1 MLTAPATALMNQLSC
16 SKKML
21 FISVAFLVPLM
32 ITFYLLIV
40 GQLAALDVA
49 KKEQTGLQYIVPLR
63 QLIQHFPEHRG
74 MTNAYLSGNAA
85 FKSKLLAKREQ
96 INQDILAINEV
107 DKQLGVQ
114 LGAAV
119 KWQEIKSVWQ
129 RLESEAFNGQAKDIF
144 TRHTQLIASVLELV
158 SLVSDSSGLTMDPE
172 LESFYVASSIV
183 NALPQIVENLGQARG
198 MASGLAVRTVVT
210 QKESIKLSS
219 LLATVQKSINAL
231 ERSTKVVAQSNPE
244 VGAKIKPDVDAA
256 ISVASSYLAF
266 LDQEVLQRTPT
277 TVESAQVF
285 SKGTGAIKA
294 NFKLLDQ
301 LIPELV
307 LLLEQREE
315 QLTGKM
321 ITLSLVVSVFTL
333 LALYLF
339 AGFYNSFN
347 TAILSIEETSA
358 KLAKGDLTSR
368 LQLDNKDE
376 FADVAESF
384 NSMAGQFSDVV
395 RELERSI
402 EQLASGAE
410 ELSMTSIQTNQGVK
424 RQQEEVEQVATAMT
438 EMAATVQEVA
448 RSASSTAMATKNA
461 HQQTKNGDT
470 IVNSS
475 VSAITAL
482 SEEIGVA
489 TEVVRQLEADGESI
503 GSVLDVI
510 KSIAEQTNLLALNAA
525 IEAARAGE
533 QGRGFA
539 VVADEVR
546 TLASRTQDSTTEI
559 ESMIERLQKG
569 TRKAVGVMNE
579 SKERTQTTIQ
589 ETQKESEFLENISS
603 AVTEIDDMCT
613 QIASASEEQSV
624 VADSISRSIEH
635 INGVTIDA
643 AQGSQQVTES
653 SEILAHL
660 ASDLQALISRFKV

>member
-1 MLTAPATALMNQLSC
+1 MFATTLMNQVSC

-21 FISVAFLVPLM
+21 LISTAFLTPLI
-32 ITFYLLIV
+32 ITFYLFIM
-40 GQLAALDVA
+40 GQLAALDFA
-49 KKEQTGLQYIVPLR
+49 KKEQTGLQYIIPLR

-74 MTNAYLSGNAA
+74 MTNAYLSGNTS
-85 FKSKLLAKREQ
+85 FKSKLLAKRAQ
-96 INQDILAINEV
+96 IIQDIQAINEV
-107 DKQLGVQ
+107 DQQLGEQLGVS
-114 LGAAV
+114 A
-119 KWQEIKSVWQ
+119 KWEEIKSTWN
-129 RLESEAFNGQAKDIF
+129 RLESDAFNGQAKDIF
-144 TRHTQLIASVLELV
+144 TRHTQLIANTLELV
-158 SLVSDSSGLTMDPE
+158 FLVSDSSGLTMDPE
-172 LESFYVASSIV
+172 LESFYIAFSVV
-183 NALPQIVENLGQARG
+183 NTLPQIVENLGQARG
-198 MASGLAVRTVVT
+198 MASGLAARAIVT

-219 LLATVQKSINAL
+219 LLAMVQKSINAL
-231 ERSTKVVAQSNPE
+231 GRSTQVIVQSNPE
-244 VGAKIKPDVDAA
+244 VGAKIKPNADTA
-256 ISVASSYLAF
+256 ISIAKGYLAF
-266 LDQEVLQRTPT
+266 LEQEILQRTPIT
-277 TVESAQVF
+277 IKSAVVF
-285 SKGTGAIKA
+285 AKGTEAIKA

-301 LIPELV
+301 LIPELA
-307 LLLEQREE
+307 LLLEQRED
-315 QLTGKM
+315 QLATKM
-321 ITLSLVVSVFTL
+321 ITLALIVAIFTFI
-333 LALYLF
+333 ALYLF

-347 TAILSIEETSA
+347 TAILSIEEASA

-384 NSMAGQFSDVV
+384 NRMAGQFAEVV

-410 ELSMTSIQTNQGVK
+410 ELSVTSIQTNQGVQ

-448 RSASSTAMATKNA
+448 KSASSTAVATKNA
-461 HQQTKNGDT
+461 HEQASKGRL
-470 IVNSS
+470 IVNNS

-482 SEEIGVA
+482 SEEISVA
-489 TEVVRQLEADGESI
+489 TDVVRQLEADGENI

-510 KSIAEQTNLLALNAA
+510 KGIAEQTNLLALNAA

-559 ESMIERLQKG
+559 QSMIESLQEG
-569 TRKAVGVMNE
+569 TRKAVGVMQT
-579 SKERTQTTIQ
+579 SKDRAQVTIS
-589 ETQKESEFLENISS
+589 ETQKESEFLENITA
-603 AVTEIDDMCT
+603 AVTEIDGMCT

-624 VADSISRSIEH
+624 VADNISRSIEH
-635 INGVTIDA
+635 INGVTMDT

-653 SEILAHL
+653 SNALARL

>member
-1 MLTAPATALMNQLSC
+1 
-16 SKKML
+16 
-21 FISVAFLVPLM
+21 
-32 ITFYLLIV
+32 
-40 GQLAALDVA
+40 
-49 KKEQTGLQYIVPLR
+49 
-63 QLIQHFPEHRG
+63 
-74 MTNAYLSGNAA
+74 
-85 FKSKLLAKREQ
+85 
-96 INQDILAINEV
+96 
-107 DKQLGVQ
+107 
-114 LGAAV
+114 
-119 KWQEIKSVWQ
+119 
-129 RLESEAFNGQAKDIF
+129 
-144 TRHTQLIASVLELV
+144 
-158 SLVSDSSGLTMDPE
+158 MDPE

-219 LLATVQKSINAL
+219 LLATVHKSINAL
-231 ERSTKVVAQSNPE
+231 ERSTKVIAQSNPE
-244 VGAKIKPDVDAA
+244 VSTKIKPDVDAA
-256 ISVASSYLAF
+256 ISVAESYLAF
-266 LDQEVLQRTPT
+266 LDQEILQRTPT

-301 LIPELV
+301 LIPELA
-307 LLLEQREE
+307 LLLELREE
-315 QLTGKM
+315 RLTTTM
-321 ITLSLVVSVFTL
+321 TTLSFVVAAFTFI
-333 LALYLF
+333 ALYLF

-384 NSMAGQFSDVV
+384 NSMAGQFADVV

-402 EQLASGAE
+402 EQLASWAE

-448 RSASSTAMATKNA
+448 RSASSTAVATKNA
-461 HQQTKNGDT
+461 HQQTSSGRL
-470 IVNSS
+470 IVNNS

-482 SEEIGVA
+482 SEEIGIA

-559 ESMIERLQKG
+559 ENMIERLQQG

-589 ETQKESEFLENISS
+589 ETQKESEFLANITN

-635 INGVTIDA
+635 INGVTMDA
-643 AQGSQQVTES
+643 AQGSEQVTES
-653 SEILAHL
+653 SQILARL
-660 ASDLQALISRFKV
+660 ASDLQVLISRFKV

>member
-1 MLTAPATALMNQLSC
+1 MSC
-16 SKKML
+16 SKKMAL
-21 FISVAFLVPLM
+21 ISIAFLTPLI
-32 ITFYLLIV
+32 ITFYLFII
-40 GQLAALDVA
+40 GQLAALDVV

-74 MTNAYLSGNAA
+74 MTHAYLSGNGA

-96 INQDILAINEV
+96 IAQDIQTLNVV
-107 DKQLGVQ
+107 DKQIGAQ
-114 LGAAV
+114 LGATV

-129 RLESEAFNGQAKDIF
+129 RLEAEAFDGQAQAIF
-144 TRHTQLIASVLELV
+144 TRHTQLIASVLELI
-158 SLVSDSSGLTMDPE
+158 SSVSDSSGLTMDPA

-198 MASGLAVRTVVT
+198 LASGLAVQTVISN
-210 QKESIKLSS
+210 KESIKLSS
-219 LLATVQKSINAL
+219 LLASVQKSINAL
-231 ERSTKVVAQSNPE
+231 DRSVKVIAQTNPTVSAKINSNATVAMRVAQDYLHFLNQEILQTTPITIEPTLIFAQGTEAIE
-244 VGAKIKPDVDAA
+244 V
-256 ISVASSYLAF
+256 
-266 LDQEVLQRTPT
+266 
-277 TVESAQVF
+277 
-285 SKGTGAIKA
+285 

-301 LIPELV
+301 LIPELA
-307 LLLEQREE
+307 LLLAQREE
-315 QLTGKM
+315 QLTTKM
-321 ITLSLVVSVFTL
+321 TILGLIVATFTL
-333 LALYLF
+333 VALYLF
-339 AGFYNSFN
+339 AGFYYSFN
-347 TAILSIEETSA
+347 TAISGIKDASE
-358 KLAKGDLTSR
+358 KLAQGDLSSR

-376 FADVAESF
+376 FADVAHSF
-384 NSMAGQFSDVV
+384 NKMAGQFADVV

-438 EMAATVQEVA
+438 QMAATVQEVA
-448 RSASSTAMATKNA
+448 RSASSTAMATKSA
-461 HQQTKNGDT
+461 HQQATNGRA

-510 KSIAEQTNLLALNAA
+510 RSIAEQTNLLALNAA

-546 TLASRTQDSTTEI
+546 TLASRTQVSTTEI
-559 ESMIERLQKG
+559 QSMIERLQQG

-579 SKERTQTTIQ
+579 SQQRTQTTIQ
-589 ETQKESEFLENISS
+589 ETQKESEFLENITN

-613 QIASASEEQSV
+613 QIASASEEQSI

-635 INGVTIDA
+635 INGVTMDA

-653 SEILAHL
+653 SQILAQL
-660 ASDLQALISRFKV
+660 ASDLQALIARFKV

>member
-21 FISVAFLVPLM
+21 LISIAFLVPLM

-49 KKEQTGLQYIVPLR
+49 KKEQTGVQYIVPLR

-74 MTNAYLSGNAA
+74 MTNAYLSGNTS

-96 INQDILAINEV
+96 INQDILAINAV
-107 DKQLGVQ
+107 DKRLGAQ

-129 RLESEAFNGQAKDIF
+129 RLESDAFNGQAKDIF

-158 SLVSDSSGLTMDPE
+158 SSVSDSSGLTMDPE

-219 LLATVQKSINAL
+219 LLATVHKSINAL
-231 ERSTKVVAQSNPE
+231 ERSTKVIAQSNPE
-244 VGAKIKPDVDAA
+244 VSTKIKPDVDAA
-256 ISVASSYLAF
+256 ISVAESYLAF
-266 LDQEVLQRTPT
+266 LDQEILQRTPT

-301 LIPELV
+301 LIPELA
-307 LLLEQREE
+307 LLLELREE
-315 QLTGKM
+315 RLTTTM
-321 ITLSLVVSVFTL
+321 TTLSFVVAAFTFI
-333 LALYLF
+333 ALYLF

-384 NSMAGQFSDVV
+384 NSMAGQFADVV

-448 RSASSTAMATKNA
+448 RSASSTAVATKNA
-461 HQQTKNGDT
+461 HQQTSSGRL
-470 IVNSS
+470 IVNNS

-482 SEEIGVA
+482 SDEIGIA

-559 ESMIERLQKG
+559 ENMIERLQQG

-589 ETQKESEFLENISS
+589 ETQKESEFLANITN

-635 INGVTIDA
+635 INGVTMDA
-643 AQGSQQVTES
+643 AQGSEQVTES
-653 SEILAHL
+653 SQILARL
-660 ASDLQALISRFKV
+660 ASDLQVLISRFKV

>member
-21 FISVAFLVPLM
+21 LISIAFLVPLM

-49 KKEQTGLQYIVPLR
+49 KKEQTGVQYIVPLR

-74 MTNAYLSGNAA
+74 MTNAYLSGNTS

-96 INQDILAINEV
+96 INQDILAINAV
-107 DKQLGVQ
+107 DKRLGAQ

-129 RLESEAFNGQAKDIF
+129 RLESDAFNGQAKDIF

-158 SLVSDSSGLTMDPE
+158 SSVSDSSGLTMDPE

-219 LLATVQKSINAL
+219 LLATVHKSINAL
-231 ERSTKVVAQSNPE
+231 ERSTKVIAQSNPE
-244 VGAKIKPDVDAA
+244 VSTKIKPDVDAA
-256 ISVASSYLAF
+256 ISVAESYLAF
-266 LDQEVLQRTPT
+266 LDQEILQRTPT

-301 LIPELV
+301 LIPELA
-307 LLLEQREE
+307 LLLELREE
-315 QLTGKM
+315 RLTTTM
-321 ITLSLVVSVFTL
+321 TTLSFVVAAFTFI
-333 LALYLF
+333 ALYLF

-384 NSMAGQFSDVV
+384 NSMAGQFADVV

-448 RSASSTAMATKNA
+448 RSASSTAVATKNA
-461 HQQTKNGDT
+461 HQQTSSGRL
-470 IVNSS
+470 IVNNS

-482 SEEIGVA
+482 SDEIGIA

-559 ESMIERLQKG
+559 ENMIERLQQG
-569 TRKAVGVMNE
+569 TRKAVGEMNE

-589 ETQKESEFLENISS
+589 ETQKESEFLANITN

-624 VADSISRSIEH
+624 VADSISRSFEH
-635 INGVTIDA
+635 INGVTMDA
-643 AQGSQQVTES
+643 AQGSEQVTES
-653 SEILAHL
+653 SQILARL
-660 ASDLQALISRFKV
+660 ASDLQVLISRFKV

>member
-107 DKQLGVQ
+107 DKQLGGQ

-129 RLESEAFNGQAKDIF
+129 RLESDAFNGQAKDIF

-219 LLATVQKSINAL
+219 LLAAVQKSINAL

-256 ISVASSYLAF
+256 ISVANSYLAF
-266 LDQEVLQRTPT
+266 LDQEILQRTPT

-315 QLTGKM
+315 QLTTRM
-321 ITLSLVVSVFTL
+321 TTLFFVVAAFTFI
-333 LALYLF
+333 ALYLF

-461 HQQTKNGDT
+461 HQQTKNGGA

-559 ESMIERLQKG
+559 ESMIERLQQG

-589 ETQKESEFLENISS
+589 ETQKESEFLANISN

-635 INGVTIDA
+635 INGVTVDA

-653 SEILAHL
+653 SENLARL

>member
-1 MLTAPATALMNQLSC
+1 MLAAPTIALMNQMSC
-16 SKKML
+16 SKKMAL
-21 FISVAFLVPLM
+21 ISIAFLTPLI
-32 ITFYLLIV
+32 ITFYLFII
-40 GQLAALDVA
+40 GQLAALDVV

-74 MTNAYLSGNAA
+74 MTYAYLSGNDA
-85 FKSKLLAKREQ
+85 FKSKILAKREQ
-96 INQDILAINEV
+96 IAQDIQALNVV
-107 DKQLGVQ
+107 DKQIGAQ
-114 LGAAV
+114 LGATV

-129 RLESEAFNGQAKDIF
+129 RLEAEAFDGQAQAIF
-144 TRHTQLIASVLELV
+144 TRHTQLIASVLELI
-158 SLVSDSSGLTMDPE
+158 SSVSDSSGLTMDPA

-198 MASGLAVRTVVT
+198 LASGLAVQTVISN
-210 QKESIKLSS
+210 KESIQLSS
-219 LLATVQKSINAL
+219 LLASVQKSIDALDRSVKVIAQTNPTVSAKINSNATAAM
-231 ERSTKVVAQSNPE
+231 RVAQDYLHFLNQEILQTTPITIEPTLIFAQGTEAIE
-244 VGAKIKPDVDAA
+244 V
-256 ISVASSYLAF
+256 
-266 LDQEVLQRTPT
+266 
-277 TVESAQVF
+277 
-285 SKGTGAIKA
+285 

-301 LIPELV
+301 LVPELA
-307 LLLEQREE
+307 LLLAQREE
-315 QLTGKM
+315 QLTTKM
-321 ITLSLVVSVFTL
+321 TILGLIVAAFTL

-339 AGFYNSFN
+339 AGFYYSFN
-347 TAILSIEETSA
+347 TAISGIKDASE
-358 KLAKGDLTSR
+358 KLAQGDLSSR

-376 FADVAESF
+376 FAEVAHSF
-384 NSMAGQFSDVV
+384 NQMAGQFADVV
-395 RELERSI
+395 RQLERSI

-438 EMAATVQEVA
+438 QMVATVQEVA
-448 RSASSTAMATKNA
+448 RSASSTAMATKSA
-461 HQQTKNGDT
+461 HQQASSGHA

-489 TEVVRQLEADGESI
+489 TEVVRQLDADGESI

-510 KSIAEQTNLLALNAA
+510 RSIAEQTNLLALNAA

-546 TLASRTQDSTTEI
+546 TLASRTQVSTTEI
-559 ESMIERLQKG
+559 QSMIERLQQG

-579 SKERTQTTIQ
+579 SQQRTQTTIQ
-589 ETQKESEFLENISS
+589 ETQKESEFLGNITN

-613 QIASASEEQSV
+613 QIASASEEQSI

-635 INGVTIDA
+635 INGVTMDA

-653 SEILAHL
+653 SQILAQL
-660 ASDLQALISRFKV
+660 ASDLQALIARFKV

>member
-21 FISVAFLVPLM
+21 LISIAFLVPLM

-49 KKEQTGLQYIVPLR
+49 KKEQTGLRYIVPLR

-74 MTNAYLSGNAA
+74 MTNAYLSGNTS

-96 INQDILAINEV
+96 INQDILTINAV
-107 DKQLGVQ
+107 DKQLGAQ

-129 RLESEAFNGQAKDIF
+129 RLESDAFNGQAKDIF
-144 TRHTQLIASVLELV
+144 TRHTQLIASVLDLV
-158 SLVSDSSGLTMDPE
+158 SSVSDSSGLTMDPE

-219 LLATVQKSINAL
+219 LLATVHKSINAL
-231 ERSTKVVAQSNPE
+231 ERSTKVIAQSNPE
-244 VGAKIKPDVDAA
+244 VSAKIKPDVDAA
-256 ISVASSYLAF
+256 ISVAESYLAF
-266 LDQEVLQRTPT
+266 LDQEILQRTPT
-277 TVESAQVF
+277 TVESAPVF

-301 LIPELV
+301 LIPELA
-307 LLLEQREE
+307 LLLELREE
-315 QLTGKM
+315 RLTTTM
-321 ITLSLVVSVFTL
+321 TILSFVVAAFTFI
-333 LALYLF
+333 ALYLF

-384 NSMAGQFSDVV
+384 NSMAGQFADVV

-424 RQQEEVEQVATAMT
+424 RQQEEVEQVAAAMM

-461 HQQTKNGDT
+461 HQQASNGRA
-470 IVNSS
+470 IVSDS

-482 SEEIGVA
+482 SEEISVA
-489 TEVVRQLEADGESI
+489 TEVVRQLEVDGESI

-559 ESMIERLQKG
+559 ESMIERLQQG

-589 ETQKESEFLENISS
+589 ETQKESEFLANITG

-635 INGVTIDA
+635 INGVTMDA

>member
-1 MLTAPATALMNQLSC
+1 MSC
-16 SKKML
+16 SKKMAL
-21 FISVAFLVPLM
+21 ISIAFLTPLI
-32 ITFYLLIV
+32 ITFYLFII
-40 GQLAALDVA
+40 GQLAALDVV

-74 MTNAYLSGNAA
+74 MTYAYLSGNDA
-85 FKSKLLAKREQ
+85 FKSKILAKREQ
-96 INQDILAINEV
+96 IAQDIQALNVV
-107 DKQLGVQ
+107 DKQIGAQ
-114 LGAAV
+114 LGATV

-129 RLESEAFNGQAKDIF
+129 RLEAEAFDGQAQAIF
-144 TRHTQLIASVLELV
+144 TRHTQLIASVLELI
-158 SLVSDSSGLTMDPE
+158 SSVSDSSGLTMDPA

-198 MASGLAVRTVVT
+198 LASGLAVQTVISN
-210 QKESIKLSS
+210 KESIQLSS
-219 LLATVQKSINAL
+219 LLASVQKSIDALDRSVKVIAQTNPTVSAKINSNATAAM
-231 ERSTKVVAQSNPE
+231 RVAQDYLHFLNQEILQTTPITIEPTLIFAQGTEAIE
-244 VGAKIKPDVDAA
+244 V
-256 ISVASSYLAF
+256 
-266 LDQEVLQRTPT
+266 
-277 TVESAQVF
+277 
-285 SKGTGAIKA
+285 

-301 LIPELV
+301 LVPELA
-307 LLLEQREE
+307 LLLAQREE
-315 QLTGKM
+315 QLTTKM
-321 ITLSLVVSVFTL
+321 TILGLIVAAFTL

-339 AGFYNSFN
+339 AGFYYSFN
-347 TAILSIEETSA
+347 TAISGIKDASE
-358 KLAKGDLTSR
+358 KLAQGDLSSR

-376 FADVAESF
+376 FAEVAHSF
-384 NSMAGQFSDVV
+384 NQMAGQFADVV
-395 RELERSI
+395 RQLERSI

-438 EMAATVQEVA
+438 QMVATVQEVA
-448 RSASSTAMATKNA
+448 RSASSTAMATKSA
-461 HQQTKNGDT
+461 HQQASSGHA

-489 TEVVRQLEADGESI
+489 TEVVRQLDADGESI

-510 KSIAEQTNLLALNAA
+510 RSIAEQTNLLALNAA

-546 TLASRTQDSTTEI
+546 TLASRTQVSTTEI
-559 ESMIERLQKG
+559 QSMIERLQQG

-579 SKERTQTTIQ
+579 SQQRTQTTIQ
-589 ETQKESEFLENISS
+589 ETQKESEFLGNITN

-613 QIASASEEQSV
+613 QIASASEEQSI

-635 INGVTIDA
+635 INGVTMDA

-653 SEILAHL
+653 SQILAQL
-660 ASDLQALISRFKV
+660 ASDLQALIARFKV

>member
-1 MLTAPATALMNQLSC
+1 MLAAPTIALMNQMSC
-16 SKKML
+16 SKKMAL
-21 FISVAFLVPLM
+21 ISIAFLTPLI
-32 ITFYLLIV
+32 ITFYLFII
-40 GQLAALDVA
+40 GQLAALDVV

-74 MTNAYLSGNAA
+74 MTHAYLSGNGA

-96 INQDILAINEV
+96 IAQDIQTLNVV
-107 DKQLGVQ
+107 DKQIGAQ
-114 LGAAV
+114 LGATV

-129 RLESEAFNGQAKDIF
+129 RLEAEAFDGQAQAIF
-144 TRHTQLIASVLELV
+144 TRHTQLIASVLELI
-158 SLVSDSSGLTMDPE
+158 SSVSDSSGLTMDPA

-198 MASGLAVRTVVT
+198 LASGLAVQTVISN
-210 QKESIKLSS
+210 KESIKLSS
-219 LLATVQKSINAL
+219 LLASVQKSINAL
-231 ERSTKVVAQSNPE
+231 DRSVKVIAQTNPT
-244 VGAKIKPDVDAA
+244 VSAKINSNATVAMRIAQDYLHFLNQEILQTTPITIEPTLIFAQGTEA
-256 ISVASSYLAF
+256 I
-266 LDQEVLQRTPT
+266 EV
-277 TVESAQVF
+277 
-285 SKGTGAIKA
+285 

-301 LIPELV
+301 LIPELA
-307 LLLEQREE
+307 LLLAQREE
-315 QLTGKM
+315 QLTTKM
-321 ITLSLVVSVFTL
+321 TILGLIVATFTL
-333 LALYLF
+333 VALYLF
-339 AGFYNSFN
+339 AGFYYSFN
-347 TAILSIEETSA
+347 TAISGIKDASE
-358 KLAKGDLTSR
+358 KLAQGDLSSR

-376 FADVAESF
+376 FADVAHSF
-384 NSMAGQFSDVV
+384 NKMAGQFADVV

-438 EMAATVQEVA
+438 QMAATVQEVA
-448 RSASSTAMATKNA
+448 RSASSTAMATKSA
-461 HQQTKNGDT
+461 HQQATNGRA

-510 KSIAEQTNLLALNAA
+510 RGIAEQTNLLALNAA

-546 TLASRTQDSTTEI
+546 TLASRTQVSTTEI
-559 ESMIERLQKG
+559 QSMIERLQQG

-579 SKERTQTTIQ
+579 SQQRTQTTIQ
-589 ETQKESEFLENISS
+589 ETQKESEFLENITN

-613 QIASASEEQSV
+613 QIASASEEQSI

-635 INGVTIDA
+635 INGVTMDA

-653 SEILAHL
+653 SQILAQL
-660 ASDLQALISRFKV
+660 ASDLQALIARFKV

>member
-1 MLTAPATALMNQLSC
+1 MLTAPATALMNQMSC
-16 SKKML
+16 SQKML
-21 FISVAFLVPLM
+21 MISVAFLVPLI
-32 ITFYLLIV
+32 ITFYILIV
-40 GQLAALDVA
+40 GQLADLDVA

-63 QLIQHFPEHRG
+63 QLIQDFPEHRG
-74 MTNAYLSGNAA
+74 MTNTYLSGNAA

-96 INQDILAINEV
+96 ITQDIQLV
-107 DKQLGVQ
+107 DVLDKQLGAQ
-114 LGAAV
+114 LGVAA
-119 KWQEIKSVWQ
+119 KWLEIKSTWQ
-129 RLESEAFNGQAKDIF
+129 RLEAEAFAGQAKDIF
-144 TRHTQLIASVLELV
+144 TRHTQLIANVLELV
-158 SLVSDSSGLTMDPE
+158 SSVSDSSGLTMDPE

-198 MASGLAVRTVVT
+198 MASGLAVKTEVT
-210 QKESIKLSS
+210 SKESIKLSS
-219 LLATVQKSINAL
+219 LLAAVQKSINAL
-231 ERSTKVVAQSNPE
+231 ERSAKVIAQSNPE
-244 VGAKIKPDVDAA
+244 VSAKIKPNVDAA
-256 ISVASSYLAF
+256 VRVAEDYLHF
-266 LDQEVLQRTPT
+266 LDQEVLQTTPIT
-277 TVESAQVF
+277 IESAVVF
-285 SKGTGAIKA
+285 AKGTDAITA
-294 NFKLLDQ
+294 NFELLDQ
-301 LIPELV
+301 LIPELA

-315 QLTGKM
+315 QLTTKM
-321 ITLSLVVSVFTL
+321 TTLGLIFAVFTL

-339 AGFYNSFN
+339 AGFYYSFN
-347 TAILSIEETSA
+347 TAISSIKETSE

-376 FADVAESF
+376 FADVANSF

-424 RQQEEVEQVATAMT
+424 RQQEEVEQVAAAMT

-461 HQQTKNGDT
+461 HQQTSKGRA
-470 IVNSS
+470 IVNNS

-482 SEEIGVA
+482 SEEISVA
-489 TEVVRQLEADGESI
+489 TDVVKQLETDGESI

-510 KSIAEQTNLLALNAA
+510 RSIAEQTNLLALNAA

-546 TLASRTQDSTTEI
+546 TLASRTQASTTEI
-559 ESMIERLQKG
+559 QSMIERLQQG
-569 TRKAVGVMNE
+569 TRKAVSAMNE
-579 SKERTQTTIQ
+579 SQVRTQTTIQ
-589 ETQKESEFLENISS
+589 ETQKESEFLENITR

-613 QIASASEEQSV
+613 HIASASEEQSA
-624 VADSISRSIEH
+624 VADGISRSIEH
-635 INGVTIDA
+635 INNVTIDA

-660 ASDLQALISRFKV
+660 ASDLQALIARFKV

>member
-1 MLTAPATALMNQLSC
+1 MLTAPATALMNQMSC

-21 FISVAFLVPLM
+21 LISIAFLVPLI

-74 MTNAYLSGNAA
+74 MTNAYLSGNTS

-96 INQDILAINEV
+96 INQDILAINKV
-107 DKQLGVQ
+107 DKQLGGQ

-119 KWQEIKSVWQ
+119 KWQEIKSVWK
-129 RLESEAFNGQAKDIF
+129 RLESDAFNGQAKDIF

-219 LLATVQKSINAL
+219 LLAAVQKSINAL

-256 ISVASSYLAF
+256 ISVANSYLAF
-266 LDQEVLQRTPT
+266 LDQEILQRTPT
-277 TVESAQVF
+277 TVESVQVF

-321 ITLSLVVSVFTL
+321 ITLSLVVSIFTL

-347 TAILSIEETSA
+347 TAILSIEETAA

-448 RSASSTAMATKNA
+448 RSASSTAMATKSA
-461 HQQTKNGDT
+461 HQQTSNGGA
-470 IVNSS
+470 IVSSS
-475 VSAITAL
+475 VSAIAAL
-482 SEEIGVA
+482 SDEIGLA
-489 TEVVRQLEADGESI
+489 TEVVRQLETDGESI

-559 ESMIERLQKG
+559 ESMIERLQQG

>member
-1 MLTAPATALMNQLSC
+1 MLTAPATALMNQMSC

-21 FISVAFLVPLM
+21 LISIAFLAPLI

-49 KKEQTGLQYIVPLR
+49 KKEQIGLQYIVPLR

-74 MTNAYLSGNAA
+74 MTNAYLSGNTS

-96 INQDILAINEV
+96 INQDILAINKV
-107 DKQLGVQ
+107 DKQLGGQ
-114 LGAAV
+114 LGAGV
-119 KWQEIKSVWQ
+119 KWQEIKLVWQ
-129 RLESEAFNGQAKDIF
+129 RLESDAFNGQAKGIF

-158 SLVSDSSGLTMDPE
+158 SSVSDSSGLTMDPE

-231 ERSTKVVAQSNPE
+231 ERSTKVVVQSSPE

-256 ISVASSYLAF
+256 IRVANSYLAF
-266 LDQEVLQRTPT
+266 LDQEILQRTPT
-277 TVESAQVF
+277 TVESVKVF

-294 NFKLLDQ
+294 NFRLLDQ
-301 LIPELV
+301 LVPELA

-315 QLTGKM
+315 QLTAKM

-339 AGFYNSFN
+339 AGFYNSFS
-347 TAILSIEETSA
+347 TAILSIEEASA

-589 ETQKESEFLENISS
+589 ETQKESEFLANISN

-635 INGVTIDA
+635 INGVTMDA

>member
-1 MLTAPATALMNQLSC
+1 MLTAPATALMNKMSC

-21 FISVAFLVPLM
+21 LISIAFLTPLM

-40 GQLAALDVA
+40 GQLASLDVA
-49 KKEQTGLQYIVPLR
+49 KKEQTGLRYIVPLR

-74 MTNAYLSGNAA
+74 MTNAYLSGNTS

-96 INQDILAINEV
+96 INQDILAINAV
-107 DKQLGVQ
+107 DKQLGAQ
-114 LGAAV
+114 LGATG

-129 RLESEAFNGQAKDIF
+129 RLESDAFNGQAKDIF

-158 SLVSDSSGLTMDPE
+158 SSVSDSSGLTMDPK

-198 MASGLAVRTVVT
+198 MASGLAARAIVT

-231 ERSTKVVAQSNPE
+231 ERSTKVIAQSNPK
-244 VGAKIKPDVDAA
+244 VSAKIKPNVDVA
-256 ISVASSYLAF
+256 IRIAESYLRF
-266 LDQEVLQRTPT
+266 LNQEILQATPIT
-277 TVESAQVF
+277 IESAQVF
-285 SKGTGAIKA
+285 AKGTEAIKA

-301 LIPELV
+301 LIPELA

-315 QLTGKM
+315 QLTTTM
-321 ITLSLVVSVFTL
+321 TTLSFVVVTFTFI
-333 LALYLF
+333 ALYLF

-347 TAILSIEETSA
+347 TAILSIKETSE

-461 HQQTKNGDT
+461 HQQASNGRA
-470 IVNSS
+470 IVSDS

-482 SEEIGVA
+482 SEEISVA
-489 TEVVRQLEADGESI
+489 TEVVRQLEVDGESI

-546 TLASRTQDSTTEI
+546 TLASRTQASTTEI
-559 ESMIERLQKG
+559 QSMIERLQQG
-569 TRKAVGVMNE
+569 TKKAVSVMSE
-579 SKERTQTTIQ
+579 SQERAQTTIS
-589 ETQKESEFLENISS
+589 ETQKESEFLENITG

-635 INGVTIDA
+635 INGVTMDA

-660 ASDLQALISRFKV
+660 ASDLQVLISRFKV